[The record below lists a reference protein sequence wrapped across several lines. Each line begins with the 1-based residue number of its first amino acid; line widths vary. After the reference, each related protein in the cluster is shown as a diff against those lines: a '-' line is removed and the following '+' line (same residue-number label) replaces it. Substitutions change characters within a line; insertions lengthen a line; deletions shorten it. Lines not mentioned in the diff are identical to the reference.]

1 MKPLIGSKTI
11 EKFYRRSWEMILK
24 LIHEEN
30 FPATKDE
37 GCWVSDE
44 ELINEWHQNRIKRL
58 LTKNHVNIQT

>member
-1 MKPLIGSKTI
+1 
-11 EKFYRRSWEMILK
+11 MILK